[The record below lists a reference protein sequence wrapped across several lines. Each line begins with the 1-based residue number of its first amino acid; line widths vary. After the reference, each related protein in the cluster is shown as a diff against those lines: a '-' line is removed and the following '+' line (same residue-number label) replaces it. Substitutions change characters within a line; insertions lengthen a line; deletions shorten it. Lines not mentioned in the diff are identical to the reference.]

1 MVSQSGGNPRLA
13 AALDQEIIEE
23 ITTMRIIALLAA
35 LGVMVALAGQSH
47 ADEIDW
53 AKVDAALGKTASVQG
68 NVHRYGIPRSDLQV
82 TVDGVTIKPAL
93 ALGGWLGFE
102 PMAGG
107 ALVMGDLVLT
117 ETEIEPVMTKLLA
130 SGIEVTALHNHL
142 LRANPATYYMHVH
155 GHGDPVTIATA
166 IRTALGESKT
176 PFAPPSAPAP
186 QASLVNLDTVALD
199 NAIGGKGKVNGG
211 VYQFSVPRKYAI
223 TEGGTPVPPA
233 MGTGTVINFQP
244 TGGGKAAITGD
255 FVITAE
261 EVNPLIRAL
270 RENGIEVTAIHSHM
284 LNEQPR
290 LFFVHFWANDDVQ
303 KLAKGLQAAL
313 EKTAMARS

>member
-1 MVSQSGGNPRLA
+1 MRYTLPIPIFAIAFMLSGQSLA
-13 AALDQEIIEE
+13 AD
-23 ITTMRIIALLAA
+23 
-35 LGVMVALAGQSH
+35 
-47 ADEIDW
+47 IDW

-68 NVHRYGIPRSDLQV
+68 EVHRYGIPRSDLQV

-117 ETEIEPVMTKLLA
+117 EPEIEPVMTKLLA

-142 LRANPATYYMHVH
+142 LRTNPATYYMHVH
-155 GHGDPVTIATA
+155 GHGDPVALATA
-166 IRTALGESKT
+166 VRAALGESKT
-176 PFAPPSAPAP
+176 PFGPPAAPASQP
-186 QASLVNLDTVALD
+186 AQIDLDTAALD
-199 NAIGGKGKVNGG
+199 SAIGAKGNVNGG
-211 VYQFSVPRKYAI
+211 VYQFSVPRKDAI
-223 TEGGTPVPPA
+223 TDSGTPVPPA
-233 MGTGTVINFQP
+233 MGVATVINFQP

-255 FVITAE
+255 FVITAD

-290 LFFVHFWANDDVQ
+290 LFFVHFWANDDAL
-303 KLAKGLQAAL
+303 KLAKGVEAAL
-313 EKTAMARS
+313 KKMAVTRS

>member
-1 MVSQSGGNPRLA
+1 MRYALPIPVLAIAFLLSGQS
-13 AALDQEIIEE
+13 
-23 ITTMRIIALLAA
+23 
-35 LGVMVALAGQSH
+35 LAG
-47 ADEIDW
+47 DIDW

-68 NVHRYGIPRSDLQV
+68 EVHRYGIPRSDLQV
-82 TVDGVTIKPAL
+82 TVDGVSIKPAL

-117 ETEIEPVMTKLLA
+117 EPEIEPVMTKLLA
-130 SGIEVTALHNHL
+130 SGIDVTALHNHL

-155 GHGDPVTIATA
+155 GHGDAVALATA
-166 IRTALGESKT
+166 IRAALGESKT
-176 PFAPPSAPAP
+176 PFGPPAAPAT
-186 QASLVNLDTVALD
+186 QAAQIDLDTAALD
-199 NAIGGKGKVNGG
+199 SAIGAKGKVNGG
-211 VYQFSVPRKYAI
+211 VYQFSVPRKDAI
-223 TEGGTPVPPA
+223 TDSGTPVPPA
-233 MGTGTVINFQP
+233 MGVATVINFQP

-261 EVNPLIRAL
+261 EVNPVIRAF
-270 RENGIEVTAIHSHM
+270 RESGIEVTAIHSHM

-290 LFFVHFWANDDVQ
+290 LFFVHFWANDDAQ

>member
-1 MVSQSGGNPRLA
+1 
-13 AALDQEIIEE
+13 
-23 ITTMRIIALLAA
+23 
-35 LGVMVALAGQSH
+35 
-47 ADEIDW
+47 
-53 AKVDAALGKTASVQG
+53 LGKGRRRARQDRVSARQCY
-68 NVHRYGIPRSDLQV
+68 RYGIPRSDLQV
-82 TVDGVTIKPAL
+82 TVDGVAIKPAL
-93 ALGGWLGFE
+93 ALGDWLGFE
-102 PMAGG
+102 PVAGG

-130 SGIEVTALHNHL
+130 SGIDVTALHNHL

-166 IRTALGESKT
+166 IRAALGESKT
-176 PFAPPSAPAP
+176 PFGPPSAPAP
-186 QASLVNLDTVALD
+186 QASQIDLDTAALD
-199 NAIGGKGKVNGG
+199 EAIGIKGKVNGG
-211 VYQFSVPRKYAI
+211 VYQFSVPRKDAI

-233 MGTGTVINFQP
+233 MGTGTVISFQP

-270 RENGIEVTAIHSHM
+270 REDGIEVTAIHTHM

-290 LFFVHFWANDDVQ
+290 LFFVHFWANDDAQ

-313 EKTAMARS
+313 ARITVARS

>member
-1 MVSQSGGNPRLA
+1 M
-13 AALDQEIIEE
+13 
-23 ITTMRIIALLAA
+23 TMRITALLAA
-35 LGVMVALAGQSH
+35 LSLMVALAGQSH

-68 NVHRYGIPRSDLQV
+68 NVHRYGIPRGDLQV

-102 PMAGG
+102 PTADG

-130 SGIEVTALHNHL
+130 SGIDVTALHNHL
-142 LRANPATYYMHVH
+142 LRASPATYYMHVH
-155 GHGDPVTIATA
+155 GHGDPVTIAAA
-166 IRTALGESKT
+166 IRAALGESKT
-176 PFAPPSAPAP
+176 PFGPPSAPAP
-186 QASLVNLDTVALD
+186 QTTQIDLDTLALD
-199 NAIGGKGKVNGG
+199 EAIGMKGKVNSG
-211 VYQFSVPRKYAI
+211 VYQFSVPRKDAI
-223 TEGGTPVPPA
+223 SEGGTPVPPA
-233 MGTGTVINFQP
+233 MGTATVINFQP

-261 EVNPLIRAL
+261 EVNPVIRAL
-270 RENGIEVTAIHSHM
+270 RESGIEVTAIHSHM

-290 LFFVHFWANDDVQ
+290 LFFVHFWANEDEQ

>member
-1 MVSQSGGNPRLA
+1 MRYALPIPVLAIAFLLSGQSLA
-13 AALDQEIIEE
+13 AD
-23 ITTMRIIALLAA
+23 
-35 LGVMVALAGQSH
+35 
-47 ADEIDW
+47 IDW

-68 NVHRYGIPRSDLQV
+68 EVHRYGIPRSDLQV

-117 ETEIEPVMTKLLA
+117 EPEIEPVMTKLLA

-155 GHGDPVTIATA
+155 GHGDPVALATA
-166 IRTALGESKT
+166 VRAALGESKT
-176 PFAPPSAPAP
+176 PFGPPAAPASQP
-186 QASLVNLDTVALD
+186 AQIDLDTAALD
-199 NAIGGKGKVNGG
+199 SAIGAKGKVNGG
-211 VYQFSVPRKYAI
+211 VYQFSVPRKDAI
-223 TEGGTPVPPA
+223 TDSGTPVPPA
-233 MGTGTVINFQP
+233 MGVATVINFQP

-255 FVITAE
+255 FVITAD

-290 LFFVHFWANDDVQ
+290 LFFVHFWANDDAP
-303 KLAKGLQAAL
+303 KLAKGVQAAL
-313 EKTAMARS
+313 EKMAVARS

>member
-1 MVSQSGGNPRLA
+1 
-13 AALDQEIIEE
+13 
-23 ITTMRIIALLAA
+23 MRITALLAA
-35 LGVMVALAGQSH
+35 FGVMVALAGQSH

-82 TVDGVTIKPAL
+82 TVDSVTIKPAL
-93 ALGGWLGFE
+93 ALGGWVAFE
-102 PMAGG
+102 PMADG

-130 SGIEVTALHNHL
+130 SGIDVTALHNHL

-166 IRTALGESKT
+166 IRAALAESKT
-176 PFAPPSAPAP
+176 PVGPPSTPAP
-186 QASLVNLDTVALD
+186 QVAQIDLDTLALD
-199 NAIGGKGKVNGG
+199 EAIGMKGKVNGG
-211 VYQFSVPRKYAI
+211 VYQFSVPRKDPV
-223 TEGGTPVPPA
+223 TEGGKPVPPA

-255 FVITAE
+255 FVITAN
-261 EVNPLIRAL
+261 EVNPVIRAL
-270 RENGIEVTAIHSHM
+270 RENGIEVTAIHTHM

-290 LFFVHFWANDDVQ
+290 LFFVHFWANDDAQ
-303 KLAKGLQAAL
+303 KLAKGLEAAL
-313 EKTAMARS
+313 EMTAMARS

>member
-1 MVSQSGGNPRLA
+1 MAGRDVRPGK
-13 AALDQEIIEE
+13 IIEE
-23 ITTMRIIALLAA
+23 IATMRTTALLAA
-35 LGVMVALAGQSH
+35 LTVMVALAGQSH

-53 AKVDAALGKTASVQG
+53 TKVDAALGKTASVQG

-102 PMAGG
+102 PMVGG

-117 ETEIEPVMTKLLA
+117 ENEIEPVMTKLLA
-130 SGIEVTALHNHL
+130 SGIDVTALHNHL

-166 IRTALGESKT
+166 IRAALGESKT
-176 PFAPPSAPAP
+176 PFGPPAAPAP
-186 QASLVNLDTVALD
+186 QVTQIDLDTLALD
-199 NAIGGKGKVNGG
+199 EAIGAKGKVNGG
-211 VYQFSVPRKYAI
+211 VYQFSVPRKDAI

-233 MGTGTVINFQP
+233 MGVATVINFQP
-244 TGGGKAAITGD
+244 TGDGKTAITGD
-255 FVITAE
+255 FVITAN

-284 LNEQPR
+284 LDEQPR
-290 LFFVHFWANDDVQ
+290 LFFIHFWANDDAA

-313 EKTAMARS
+313 EMTAMTRS

>member
-1 MVSQSGGNPRLA
+1 
-13 AALDQEIIEE
+13 
-23 ITTMRIIALLAA
+23 MRHAFPTSVLVFALLLSSPS
-35 LGVMVALAGQSH
+35 LG
-47 ADEIDW
+47 ADIDW
-53 AKVDAALGKTASVQG
+53 GKVDAALGKSASVLG
-68 NVHRYGIPRSDLQV
+68 EVHRYGIPRSDLQV
-82 TVDGVTIKPAL
+82 TIDGVVIKPAL

-117 ETEIEPVMTKLLA
+117 ETEIEPVMTKLLG

-155 GHGDPVTIATA
+155 GHGDPVAMATA
-166 IRTALGESKT
+166 IRAALGDSKT
-176 PFAPPSAPAP
+176 PFGPPATPAP
-186 QASLVNLDTVALD
+186 QATQIDLDTLALD
-199 NAIGGKGKVNGG
+199 EAIGTKGKVNGG
-211 VYQFSVPRKYAI
+211 VYQFSVPRKDSV
-223 TEGGTPVPPA
+223 TEGGTLVPPA

-255 FVITAE
+255 FVITAN
-261 EVNPLIRAL
+261 EVNPVIRAL

-290 LFFVHFWANDDVQ
+290 LFFVHFWANDDPQ

-313 EKTAMARS
+313 EMTATARS